1 MYVQSP
7 EWKIPTTS
15 IKPVFFIE
23 FPTNKHL
30 AAPEPMDVPVPRRDS
45 ERFPMDGK
53 STSKSSK
60 TKIKRNCHSL
70 NKSKSSVNKN
80 NVNNENKNL
89 SVMGVNSNG
98 LISKK
103 ESMLHLINELN
114 PSILTVQETF
124 ARKKGLLKIQ
134 GYEIFERVRENK
146 SGGGLLTAVDSSLDP
161 VLVSFGENEFEILSL
176 VFIFHS
182 LRVSFTMLSQ

>member
-1 MYVQSP
+1 
-7 EWKIPTTS
+7 
-15 IKPVFFIE
+15 
-23 FPTNKHL
+23 
-30 AAPEPMDVPVPRRDS
+30 
-45 ERFPMDGK
+45 MDGK

-60 TKIKRNCHSL
+60 TKIKRNRRSL

-146 SGGGLLTAVDSSLDP
+146 SGGGLFTAVDSSLDP
-161 VLVSFGENEFEILSL
+161 VLVSVGENESEILTVQINIKSNNVRIINAYGPQEQSDNYNDKIL
-176 VFIFHS
+176 T
-182 LRVSFTMLSQ
+182 LELS